1 LLYHVQRQGI
11 TPAVTDFRFSSSTES
26 SSTGNLP
33 GNYRNCG
40 IANPVLCTYPEG
52 GKSGGKVLSWAFVF
66 LAMGIGVGMLGF
78 GGMEAAAVGAARFCC
93 FLFQTLFLIA
103 FGTHLARSR

>member
-1 LLYHVQRQGI
+1 M
-11 TPAVTDFRFSSSTES
+11 
-26 SSTGNLP
+26 
-33 GNYRNCG
+33 
-40 IANPVLCTYPEG
+40 
-52 GKSGGKVLSWAFVF
+52 LSWAFVF